1 MKIVLVAGSHRNEAE
16 SERVAK
22 YAAAVLEQHCRVQ
35 SHLISLARNPLPL
48 WDEEVWQGSDR
59 WRKLWEPISNELKAA
74 DGVVIVS
81 PEWSGMVPPGLKNFF
96 LLCGTAELAH
106 KPGLIVTVSAGMGG
120 AYPVNE
126 LRISSYKNTRICYLP
141 EHVIVRNVGD
151 MLQGEAPASE
161 QDAALRS
168 RLAYALHLLV
178 EYAAALKPVRESNVI
193 DHRSFP
199 HGM

>member
-22 YAAAVLEQHCRVQ
+22 YAAAVLAQHGRVK

-48 WDEEVWQGSDR
+48 WDEEVWQGSER
-59 WRKLWEPISNELKAA
+59 WRQLWEPISSELKAA
-74 DGVVIVS
+74 DGLVIVS

-106 KPGLIVTVSAGMGG
+106 KPGLIVTVSAGIGG
-120 AYPVNE
+120 AYPVDE

-141 EHVIVRNVGD
+141 EHVIVRNVGQ
-151 MLQGEAPASE
+151 MLKGEAPAGE

-168 RLAYALHLLV
+168 RLTYALSLLV
-178 EYAAALKPVRESNVI
+178 EYAAALKLVRESEVI
-193 DHRSFP
+193 DHHTFP